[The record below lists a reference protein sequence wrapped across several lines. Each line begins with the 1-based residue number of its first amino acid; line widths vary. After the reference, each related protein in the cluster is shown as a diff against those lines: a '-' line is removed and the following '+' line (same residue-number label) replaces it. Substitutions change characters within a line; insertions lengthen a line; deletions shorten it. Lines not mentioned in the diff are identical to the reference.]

1 MKNIQQ
7 FKYAPKFVVNSAI
20 SSERDFCMGYM
31 NPGASGNGY
40 ITTIKLSTG
49 LVDISQ
55 PWSSEIKFD
64 MGTAGIVSYDRCEC
78 NDAYIGS
85 INMLTAS
92 SFSGQMGAI
101 WGYDLAKADDLYYE
115 KLYDQP
121 WPDGTTTPVYSILP
135 LMDAAERLFG
145 RNEQRRFNP
154 LPGSMVI
161 CANKSAT
168 NDPSQVTKGYAWS
181 FIALSILEDRS
192 QGSNLFI
199 EDCGIID
206 NSDGSVT
213 PEDVKKLIQD
223 TIHKVTNC
231 TVVCGVDQNTK
242 YREIFAGFKITEFD
256 AGQVGCALACGPYV
270 TLAQNSIPAGCNPS
284 DLTDMSIGEWER
296 ALELTPLPPTDE
308 MESGYFGK
316 NVVVDSTESIFTQ

>member
-7 FKYAPKFVVNSAI
+7 FKYDPKFVVNSAI

-31 NPGASGNGY
+31 NPGALGNGY

-55 PWSSEIKFD
+55 PWSSEIEFD
-64 MGTAGIVSYDRCEC
+64 KGTAGIVSYDRCEC

-101 WGYDLAKADDLYYE
+101 WGYDLAKADDLYHA

-168 NDPSQVTKGYAWS
+168 NDPGLVTKGYAWS
-181 FIALSILEDRS
+181 FIALSILMDRS

-213 PEDVKKLIQD
+213 LKDVKKLIQD

-231 TVVCGVDQNTK
+231 TVVCGVDQNIK

-256 AGQVGCALACGPYV
+256 SGQVGCALACGPYV

-284 DLTDMSIGEWER
+284 DLTDMSISEWET
-296 ALELTPLPPTDE
+296 ALALPPLQPTDE
-308 MESGYFGK
+308 LKSGFLGK
-316 NVVVDSTESIFTQ
+316 DIVVDSTESIFSQ